1 MSTAN
6 DVLADKEV
14 RVFDVA
20 PTTTVLEATQKMN
33 DHRVGCLVVMD
44 GGHVVGIFTERDVL
58 RRIVA
63 ARRDPAGTNIAD
75 VMTTDVICC
84 SRDADLEEIKT
95 IMKDRRVRHL
105 PIADE
110 EGRMVGMISIGDVN
124 AYLARDGEITIRHMQ
139 DYIHGRA

>member
-1 MSTAN
+1 MSTAT

-14 RVFDVA
+14 QVFDIA
-20 PTTTVLEATQKMN
+20 PTATVLEATQKMN

-44 GGHVVGIFTERDVL
+44 AGQAVGIFTERDVL
-58 RRIVA
+58 RRIVV
-63 ARRDPAGTNIAD
+63 ARRDPAATTIAD

-95 IMKDRRVRHL
+95 IMKDRRIRHL
-105 PIADE
+105 PTVDE